1 LKFECPT
8 LAVFKAGGFNFSDGV
23 VNFNRPEIRMDRFA
37 RGQFQVGYEA
47 RVDVGA
53 LRQKRIANAQRR
65 REEAQLDALL
75 VWKDE
80 NVRYLT
86 DLRPQLIAGKTTA
99 LNGALLIADHP
110 PILFCSGGERDRAE
124 RTMPWITEVHTIPI
138 IEERSLIEGF
148 VRAILSPVLQKHAL
162 MGARIGMDEA
172 NTNLVQFISKYL
184 PEVRIEDGD
193 TPMQQA
199 RKIKLPEEIALL
211 EEATALADA
220 VTASAVA
227 AIAEGVRECDVA
239 GEAMRTLFRLGGE
252 YAHVMTP
259 FVASGEHMSPPHR
272 ISSDKLIRNGDL
284 VFIDIGANWNGYFGD
299 VARTTICG
307 KPSRRQQE
315 IFTAVYEALRAGI
328 AKMRPGCTNQDAAQ
342 AIIQTAEKYN
352 LGKRFL
358 SLFIGH
364 GVGIGANEPPYIGET
379 LPGAPV
385 YEFQPGMVF
394 AVEPLIWVEGV
405 RGGGG
410 VRLEEMVLI
419 TDGDAHVM
427 SRAPFEERLLLI

>member
-1 LKFECPT
+1 
-8 LAVFKAGGFNFSDGV
+8 
-23 VNFNRPEIRMDRFA
+23 MDRFA
-37 RGQFQVGYEA
+37 RGQFQVAYEA
-47 RVDVGA
+47 RVDVSA
-53 LRQKRIANAQRR
+53 MRQKRVANAQRR
-65 REEAQLDALL
+65 REEAEVDALL

-99 LNGALLIADHP
+99 LNGALLIADRA
-110 PILFCSGGERDRAE
+110 PILFCSGGERDRAD
-124 RTMPWITEVHTIPI
+124 RTMPWITEIHTIPI

-148 VRAILSPVLQKHAL
+148 VRAILAPVLEKYGL
-162 MGARIGMDEA
+162 TRARIGMDEA
-172 NTNLVQFISKYL
+172 NTSVMQLIARHL
-184 PEVRIEDGD
+184 PDVRLEDGD
-193 TPMQQA
+193 TPMQLA
-199 RKIKLPEEIALL
+199 RRIKLPEEIAML

-220 VTASAVA
+220 VTASAVT

-299 VARTTICG
+299 VARTSICG
-307 KPSRRQQE
+307 KPSRQQQE

-328 AKMRPGCTNQDAAQ
+328 AKMRPGCTNQDASQ
-342 AIIQTAEKYN
+342 AIIQTAEKYK

-385 YEFQPGMVF
+385 YEFEPGMVF

-419 TDGDAHVM
+419 TEGEAHVM
-427 SRAPFEERLLLI
+427 SRAPFEEKLLLS

>member
-1 LKFECPT
+1 
-8 LAVFKAGGFNFSDGV
+8 
-23 VNFNRPEIRMDRFA
+23 MDRFA
-37 RGQFQVGYEA
+37 RGQFHVGYEA
-47 RVDVGA
+47 RVDFA
-53 LRQKRIANAQRR
+53 TLRQKRIARAQRE
-65 REEAQLDALL
+65 REQAQLDALL

-99 LNGALLIADHP
+99 LNGALLTPDKP
-110 PILFCSGGERDRAE
+110 PILFCSGGEHDRAR
-124 RTMPWITEVHTIPI
+124 RTMPWIQEMHMIPI
-138 IEERSLIEGF
+138 IEERSLIEGY
-148 VRAILSPVLQKHAL
+148 VRSILSPVLHEHGLAR
-162 MGARIGMDEA
+162 ARIGMDEA
-172 NTNLVQFISKYL
+172 NTSLMECITKHL
-184 PEVRIEDGD
+184 PEIRIQDGD
-193 TPMQQA
+193 TPMQRA
-199 RKIKLPEEIALL
+199 RRIKLPEEITLL

-220 VTASAVA
+220 VTATAVA
-227 AIAEGVRECDVA
+227 AAAEGVRECEVA

-284 VFIDIGANWNGYFGD
+284 VFVDIGANWNGYFGD
-299 VARTTICG
+299 VARTTVCG
-307 KPSRRQQE
+307 KPSRQQQE

-342 AIIQTAEKYN
+342 AILQAAEKYK
-352 LGKRFL
+352 LGGRFF

-385 YEFQPGMVF
+385 YEFEPGMVF

-419 TDGDAHVM
+419 TEGEAHVM
-427 SRAPFEERLLLI
+427 SRAPFEEKLLLA

>member
-1 LKFECPT
+1 
-8 LAVFKAGGFNFSDGV
+8 
-23 VNFNRPEIRMDRFA
+23 MDRFA
-37 RGQFQVGYEA
+37 RGQFQVSYEA
-47 RVDVGA
+47 RVDLQS
-53 LRQKRIANAQRR
+53 LRQKRVERAQQQ
-65 REEAQLDALL
+65 REKGQLDALL
-75 VWKDE
+75 LWKDE

-99 LNGALLIADHP
+99 LNGTLLIPNQA

-124 RTMPWITEVHTIPI
+124 RTMPWIKEIHTIPI
-138 IEERSLIEGF
+138 IEERSLIDGF
-148 VRAILSPVLQKHAL
+148 VRSILGPVLREHGL
-162 MGARIGMDEA
+162 ERARIGIDEA
-172 NTNLVQFISKYL
+172 NTILFQLIAQHL
-184 PEVRIEDGD
+184 PHVRIEDGD
-193 TPMQQA
+193 TPMQSA
-199 RKIKLPEEIALL
+199 RMIKFPEEIALL

-220 VTASAVA
+220 VTASGVA
-227 AIAEGVRECDVA
+227 AIAEGVRECEVA
-239 GEAMRTLFRLGGE
+239 AEAMRTLFRLGGE

-299 VARTTICG
+299 VARTTVCG

-315 IFTAVYEALRAGI
+315 IFTAVHDGLQAGI
-328 AKMRPGCTNQDAAQ
+328 AKMRLGHTNQEAAQ
-342 AIIQTAEKYN
+342 AIIQAADKHK
-352 LGKRFL
+352 LGNRFL

-419 TDGDAHVM
+419 TEGDAHVL
-427 SRAPFEERLLLI
+427 SRAPFEEKLLLS

>member
-1 LKFECPT
+1 M
-8 LAVFKAGGFNFSDGV
+8 DG
-23 VNFNRPEIRMDRFA
+23 FA
-37 RGQFQVGYEA
+37 RGQFQVAYEA

-53 LRQKRIANAQRR
+53 LRQKRIANAQHR

-110 PILFCSGGERDRAE
+110 PILFSSGGERDRAE
-124 RTMPWITEVHTIPI
+124 RTMPWITEIHTIPI

-148 VRAILSPVLQKHAL
+148 VRAILSPVLQKHGL
-162 MGARIGMDEA
+162 MRARIGMDEA
-172 NTNLVQFISKYL
+172 NTSVVQFISKYL

-199 RKIKLPEEIALL
+199 RRIKLPEEIAML

-220 VTASAVA
+220 VTASGVA

-239 GEAMRTLFRLGGE
+239 GKAMRTLFRLGGE

-272 ISSDKLIRNGDL
+272 VSSDKLIRNGDL

-307 KPSRRQQE
+307 RPSRQQQE

-328 AKMRPGCTNQDAAQ
+328 AKMRPGRTNQDAAQ

-364 GVGIGANEPPYIGET
+364 SVGIGANEPPYIGET

-427 SRAPFEERLLLI
+427 SRAPFDEKLLLT

>member
-1 LKFECPT
+1 
-8 LAVFKAGGFNFSDGV
+8 
-23 VNFNRPEIRMDRFA
+23 MDRFA
-37 RGQFQVGYEA
+37 RGQCHVSYEA
-47 RVDVGA
+47 RVDFQA
-53 LRQKRIANAQRR
+53 LRRKRVAKAHAE

-99 LNGALLIADHP
+99 LNGALLPAGKD
-110 PILFCSGGERDRAE
+110 PILFCSGGERDRVD
-124 RTMPWITEVHTIPI
+124 RTMPWISEAHTIPI
-138 IEERSLIEGF
+138 IEEHSLIEGF
-148 VRAILSPVLQKHAL
+148 VRDILAPVLHEHGLAR
-162 MGARIGMDEA
+162 ARIGMDEA
-172 NTNLVQFISKYL
+172 NTSLMQLMATHLPDLV
-184 PEVRIEDGD
+184 IEDGD
-193 TPMQQA
+193 TPMQHA
-199 RKIKLPEEIALL
+199 RMLKLPGEIALL

-220 VTASAVA
+220 VTATAVA
-227 AIAEGVRECDVA
+227 TVTEGVRECEVA
-239 GEAMRTLFRLGGE
+239 AEAMHTLFRLGGE

-272 ISSDKLIRNGDL
+272 ICSDKLIRHGDL

-299 VARTTICG
+299 VARTTVCG
-307 KPSRRQQE
+307 QPSHRQRE
-315 IFTAVYEALRAGI
+315 IFTAVYEALQTGI
-328 AKMRPGCTNQDAAQ
+328 EQMRPGRTNRDAAQ
-342 AIIQTAEKYN
+342 AIVDTAAKHG

-364 GVGIGANEPPYIGET
+364 GVGMGANEPPYIGET

-385 YEFQPGMVF
+385 YEFQAGMVF
-394 AVEPLIWVEGV
+394 AIEPLIWVEGV

-419 TDGDAHVM
+419 TDEGPHVM
-427 SRAPFEERLLLI
+427 SRAPFEAKLML

>member
-1 LKFECPT
+1 
-8 LAVFKAGGFNFSDGV
+8 
-23 VNFNRPEIRMDRFA
+23 MDRFA
-37 RGQFQVGYEA
+37 HGQFQVSYEA
-47 RVDVGA
+47 RVDVAA
-53 LRQKRIANAQRR
+53 LRGKRVGKAQKECVQAG
-65 REEAQLDALL
+65 LDALL

-99 LNGALLIADHP
+99 LNGALLTANDP

-124 RTMPWITEVHTIPI
+124 RTMPWIRGIHTIPI
-138 IEERSLIEGF
+138 IEERSLVEGF
-148 VRAILSPVLQKHAL
+148 VRDILAPVFRAQGLAHARL
-162 MGARIGMDEA
+162 GMDEA
-172 NTNLVQFISKYL
+172 NTILVQCLRKYL
-184 PEVRIEDGD
+184 PDVVIEDGD
-193 TPMQQA
+193 TPMQSA
-199 RKIKLPEEIALL
+199 RRIKLPEEIALL

-220 VTASAVA
+220 VTASGVAAVA
-227 AIAEGVRECDVA
+227 EGMREWDVA

-259 FVASGEHMSPPHR
+259 FVASGEHMAPPHR
-272 ISSDKLIRNGDL
+272 ISSDKLIRHGDL
-284 VFIDIGANWNGYFGD
+284 VFIDIGAAWNGYFGD

-315 IFTAVYEALRAGI
+315 IFTAVYEALHAGI
-328 AKMRPGCTNQDAAQ
+328 ARMRPGCTNRDAAQ
-342 AIIQTAEKYN
+342 ATIDAANRYR
-352 LGKRFL
+352 LGDRFL

-364 GVGIGANEPPYIGET
+364 GIGIGANEPPYIGET

-385 YEFQPGMVF
+385 YEFQTGMVF

-419 TDGDAHVM
+419 TDADPHVM
-427 SRAPFEERLLLI
+427 SRAAFEEDLFLQGA

>member
-1 LKFECPT
+1 
-8 LAVFKAGGFNFSDGV
+8 
-23 VNFNRPEIRMDRFA
+23 
-37 RGQFQVGYEA
+37 
-47 RVDVGA
+47 
-53 LRQKRIANAQRR
+53 
-65 REEAQLDALL
+65 
-75 VWKDE
+75 
-80 NVRYLT
+80 
-86 DLRPQLIAGKTTA
+86 
-99 LNGALLIADHP
+99 
-110 PILFCSGGERDRAE
+110 
-124 RTMPWITEVHTIPI
+124 
-138 IEERSLIEGF
+138 
-148 VRAILSPVLQKHAL
+148 
-162 MGARIGMDEA
+162 
-172 NTNLVQFISKYL
+172 
-184 PEVRIEDGD
+184 
-193 TPMQQA
+193 
-199 RKIKLPEEIALL
+199 
-211 EEATALADA
+211 
-220 VTASAVA
+220 
-227 AIAEGVRECDVA
+227 VRECDVA

-307 KPSRRQQE
+307 KPSRQQQE
-315 IFTAVYEALRAGI
+315 IFTAVHEALRAGI

-427 SRAPFEERLLLI
+427 SRAPFEEKLLLP

>member
-1 LKFECPT
+1 
-8 LAVFKAGGFNFSDGV
+8 
-23 VNFNRPEIRMDRFA
+23 MDRFA
-37 RGQFQVGYEA
+37 RGQFQVAYEK
-47 RVDVGA
+47 RSDLEL
-53 LRQKRIANAQRR
+53 LRQQRIANAQRQ
-65 REEAQLDALL
+65 REAAHLDALL

-99 LNGALLIADHP
+99 LNGALLTANHP
-110 PILFCSGGERDRAE
+110 PILFCSGGERDRAD
-124 RTMPWITEVHTIPI
+124 RAMPWIKEIHTIPI
-138 IEERSLIEGF
+138 IEERSLIEGL
-148 VRAILSPVLQKHAL
+148 VRAILSPVLREHGL
-162 MGARIGMDEA
+162 ERARIGMDEA
-172 NTNLVQFISKYL
+172 NTSLLEFLSKYL
-184 PEVRIEDGD
+184 PNLRIEDGD
-193 TPMQQA
+193 TPMQRA
-199 RKIKLPEEIALL
+199 RLIKLPEEIALL

-220 VTASAVA
+220 VTASGVA
-227 AIAEGVRECDVA
+227 AVAEGVRECEVA

-315 IFTAVYEALRAGI
+315 IFSAVHEALHAGI
-328 AKMRPGCTNQDAAQ
+328 AKMRPGCTNHDAAQ
-342 AIIQTAEKYN
+342 AIIKTAEKYS
-352 LGKRFL
+352 LGNRFL

-364 GVGIGANEPPYIGET
+364 GIGMGANEPPYIGET
-379 LPGAPV
+379 LPGAPI

-427 SRAPFEERLLLI
+427 SRAPFEERLLLRP